1 MASSGDRTTLP
12 LRACPAAP
20 VPVPGPVPVPVPG
33 PVPVPDSVPDPVALP
48 VVFPAALPEGLPVA
62 EQSLPVRTE
71 MLGAER
77 AAQEQFAW
85 SERDWL
91 SRTVAPPSEAVPNP
105 RLRHNLPNQGSGQVS
120 RHSTD

>member
-20 VPVPGPVPVPVPG
+20 APVPG
-33 PVPVPDSVPDPVALP
+33 PVPVPDSVPDPVPDPVALP
-48 VVFPAALPEGLPVA
+48 VVFLAALPEGLPVA

-71 MLGAER
+71 MLRAEP
-77 AAQEQFAW
+77 AAQEQFAR
-85 SERDWL
+85 SERDSL